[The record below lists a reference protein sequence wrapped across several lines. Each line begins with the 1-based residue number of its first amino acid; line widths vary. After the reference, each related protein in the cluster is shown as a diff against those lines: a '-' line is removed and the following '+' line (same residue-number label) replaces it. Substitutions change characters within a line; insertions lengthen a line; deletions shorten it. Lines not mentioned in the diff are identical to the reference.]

1 MEPDKRTDHN
11 IYFAPMEGIT
21 GHVYRSAHAHHFS
34 GIDRYYLPFIAAHAT
49 HTMKN
54 KEKKDVSPAQNVGLC
69 AIPQVLT
76 KNTDDFLWTVDEL
89 TALGYREINLNFG
102 CPSPTVT
109 SKGKGA
115 AFLGEP
121 DELDRFLE
129 SIFEDLQRHGLLAA
143 ERTEVGDDRERD
155 ASERAEVGDSS
166 ERNASE
172 RTEIG
177 DGGNRNMHADKGG
190 LRVSVKTR
198 LGVERTDEWERIFS
212 IFNRYP
218 ISELIVHARTMREF
232 YNGDTH
238 IDTFGEILG
247 RSRIPVCYNGNINTA
262 EQYRSILGRFGDD
275 PHFTGVMIGRGLI
288 ANPALVREIR
298 GGDSLDAATLRAF
311 HDDVLGGYLEE
322 LSGDTH
328 VISKMKELWWYMGTM
343 FLNAEK
349 PLKRLRKS
357 KTVREYKAAVCEV
370 LRCEIRR

>member
-129 SIFEDLQRHGLLAA
+129 SIFEELQRHGLLAA
-143 ERTEVGDDRERD
+143 ERTEV
-155 ASERAEVGDSS
+155 
-166 ERNASE
+166 
-172 RTEIG
+172 G

-238 IDTFGEILG
+238 IDTFGEILS

-262 EQYRSILGRFGDD
+262 EQYRSILGRFWDD

>member
-1 MEPDKRTDHN
+1 
-11 IYFAPMEGIT
+11 MEGIT
-21 GHVYRSAHAHHFS
+21 GHVYRSAHAYHFS

-49 HTMKN
+49 HTLKN
-54 KEKKDVSPAQNVGLC
+54 KEKKDVSPAHNVGLC

-76 KNTDDFLWTVDEL
+76 KNADDFLWTVDEL
-89 TALGYREINLNFG
+89 TELGYREINLNFG

-121 DELDRFLE
+121 DELDGFLE
-129 SIFEDLQRHGLLAA
+129 NIFEELQRRGLLAA
-143 ERTEVGDDRERD
+143 ERTKAGGR
-155 ASERAEVGDSS
+155 GDSDV
-166 ERNASE
+166 AE
-172 RTEIG
+172 RTEAGGRG
-177 DGGNRNMHADKGG
+177 DSDVTERTGTIDVSEQNTHEDKGG

-198 LGVERTDEWERIFS
+198 LGVERTDEWERIFE

-238 IDTFGEILG
+238 IDTFGEILS

-262 EQYRSILGRFGDD
+262 EQYRSILERFGED

-288 ANPALVREIR
+288 ANPALAREIR
-298 GGDSLDAATLRAF
+298 GGDPLDAASLRAF
-311 HDDVLGGYLEE
+311 HDDVLAGYQEE

-357 KTVREYKAAVCEV
+357 KTVREYRAAVGEV
-370 LRCEIRR
+370 LKCEIRR

>member
-1 MEPDKRTDHN
+1 
-11 IYFAPMEGIT
+11 MEGIT
-21 GHVYRSAHAHHFS
+21 GHVYRSAHARHFS

-76 KNTDDFLWTVDEL
+76 KNADDFLWTVDEL

-121 DELDRFLE
+121 DEVDRFLE
-129 SIFEDLQRHGLLAA
+129 NIFEELQRRGLLAA
-143 ERTEVGDDRERD
+143 EQTEVVGGRERD

-172 RTEIG
+172 RAETG
-177 DGGNRNMHADKGG
+177 DGDNRNTYADKGG

-218 ISELIVHARTMREF
+218 ISELKPDPGLLQRKHQYCRAISKHSRT
-232 YNGDTH
+232 
-238 IDTFGEILG
+238 
-247 RSRIPVCYNGNINTA
+247 
-262 EQYRSILGRFGDD
+262 
-275 PHFTGVMIGRGLI
+275 
-288 ANPALVREIR
+288 IR
-298 GGDSLDAATLRAF
+298 G
-311 HDDVLGGYLEE
+311 
-322 LSGDTH
+322 
-328 VISKMKELWWYMGTM
+328 
-343 FLNAEK
+343 
-349 PLKRLRKS
+349 
-357 KTVREYKAAVCEV
+357 
-370 LRCEIRR
+370 

>member
-21 GHVYRSAHAHHFS
+21 GHVYRSAHAKHFS

-76 KNTDDFLWTVDEL
+76 KNADDFLWTVDEL

-129 SIFEDLQRHGLLAA
+129 SIFEELQRRGLLI
-143 ERTEVGDDRERD
+143 TETME
-155 ASERAEVGDSS
+155 A
-166 ERNASE
+166 
-172 RTEIG
+172 G
-177 DGGNRNMHADKGG
+177 DGSDPYSAGTTKAGDGCNRNTHAGKGG
-190 LRVSVKTR
+190 LHVSVKTR
-198 LGVERTDEWERIFS
+198 LGVESTDEWERIFA
-212 IFNRYP
+212 IYNRYP
-218 ISELIVHARTMREF
+218 ISELIVHARTMREL
-232 YNGDTH
+232 YNGETH
-238 IDTFGEILG
+238 VDTFGEILS

-262 EQYRSILGRFGDD
+262 DQYRSILERIGED

-288 ANPALVREIR
+288 ANPALAQEIR
-298 GGDSLDAATLRAF
+298 GGDPLDAASLRLF
-311 HDDVLGGYLEE
+311 HDEVLAGYQEE

-328 VISKMKELWWYMGTM
+328 VISKMKELWWYMGPM

-357 KTVREYKAAVCEV
+357 KTVREYRAAVHEV
-370 LRCEIRR
+370 LKCEIRR